1 MPGAVSG
8 IDTLLRRS
16 LRATAEGGN
25 RLILPRSFQG
35 FPDLAHGGA
44 VLAALDLTAGP
55 WMDRSVPRLIAA
67 RIQRSVPL
75 ETPLS
80 LAAVPSTPN
89 VALTLEHDG
98 RLLVNGTVSP
108 ATPGLH
114 PAWNGQGDLTG
125 AGGFELPTS
134 RGCLACGVENSSGLQ
149 VVLRFND
156 QWVWSEYEPR
166 EDYRTDDGSLAT
178 ALFTVL
184 LDETAWWLG
193 ALSSGE
199 AGMTT
204 EIRVTL
210 ERPDYP
216 FGEPL
221 LALGRRDRVIRV
233 DRKGHFWKTE
243 TGIFISG
250 GGRLAS
256 AEIIFAGSRVYSRSL
271 IPSLLLT
278 NSPESVR
285 RIFPGYVT

>member
-1 MPGAVSG
+1 VPGAVSG

-16 LRATAEGGN
+16 LRATAQGGN

-44 VLAALDLTAGP
+44 VLAALDLTASP
-55 WMDRSVPRLIAA
+55 WVDRSIPRLIAA

-80 LAAVPSTPN
+80 LAAVPSGLD
-89 VALTLEHDG
+89 VALTLEHEG
-98 RLLVNGTVSP
+98 RLLVNGTISP
-108 ATPGLH
+108 APPALH
-114 PAWNGQGDLTG
+114 PAWNGQGGVTG
-125 AGGFELPTS
+125 ASGFDLPTS
-134 RGCLACGVENSSGLQ
+134 RGCLACGVENTSGLQ
-149 VVLRFND
+149 VVLRCNE
-156 QWVWSEYEPR
+156 QWVWSEYQPR
-166 EDYRTDDGSLAT
+166 EGFRTDDGCLAA

-193 ALSSGE
+193 ALTSGE

-210 ERPDYP
+210 ERPDHP

-221 LALGRRDRVIRV
+221 VALGRRDLVTRV

-243 TGIFISG
+243 TGVFTAG
-250 GGRLAS
+250 GARLAS
-256 AEIIFAGSRVYSRSL
+256 AEIIFAASRVYSRSL
-271 IPSLLLT
+271 IPTLLLT

-285 RIFPGYVT
+285 RIFPGYVP